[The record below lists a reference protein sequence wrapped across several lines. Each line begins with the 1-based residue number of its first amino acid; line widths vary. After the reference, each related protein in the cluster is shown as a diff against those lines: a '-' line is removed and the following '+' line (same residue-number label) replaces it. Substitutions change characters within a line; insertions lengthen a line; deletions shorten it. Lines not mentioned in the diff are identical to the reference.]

1 MIHKFT
7 PNAQTRAHSA
17 QPSDRGNL
25 NPVTRTPAPARAD
38 KIKVA
43 NLK

>member
-7 PNAQTRAHSA
+7 LALGRGPTAPSWSHSV
-17 QPSDRGNL
+17 NL
-25 NPVTRTPAPARAD
+25 NQSPGRPAPARAD
-38 KIKVA
+38 KIKTA